1 MTFRK
6 PSVASSCRRFHPNPN
21 FSGRGWKL
29 KTRGGPAK
37 VIRGHTDSQVQED
50 RQTTLEA
57 VPGAAIDDVQR
68 EKNVKQNDEGGG
80 TLWGAMALIIGS
92 TIGAGILALPD
103 ITQDAGFVDSS
114 MGLIGV
120 WGFLV
125 GQALLLAEVNTNL
138 MMEEGHLEEEDA
150 KMTTLRAMAESTL
163 GKGASRITTF
173 VYLSLSYCLLVAYL
187 TKVGEIFSFAS
198 NGSMQTD
205 SIVIEFTLASLL
217 LFGIG
222 GPVVT
227 DKLNQGLTSV
237 LVAVF
242 VSILVLGLAG
252 TDLGLLFDPANDSL
266 TSLQALGPAI
276 PIMFLSLV
284 YHDLIPLICSYL
296 GGDRAKIRQ
305 ALILGSIVPLCM
317 FISWEGVSLAF
328 FMNQESNIPYHS
340 HIDPVN
346 LLISE
351 SRNPLLGVLV
361 QGFSFT
367 AIATSFL
374 GTTMGVSETIFS
386 EFYTFFDDAPGTH
399 GSDNAIH
406 KGEEKSTNEE
416 ILGNA
421 KEENP
426 APFGLDLVSVR
437 NVALGLTL
445 VPPVIFTTSGD
456 PKAFINVL
464 SIAGGYGMTLLYGI
478 FPPMMAYVYRKNKQK
493 GEGEHLLPGGNAALF
508 VLFAVGM
515 GLMLQRASSD
525 LI

>member
-1 MTFRK
+1 MGVLVLHSRSSHVSHVISSRMSDVRGMRK
-6 PSVASSCRRFHPNPN
+6 
-21 FSGRGWKL
+21 W
-29 KTRGGPAK
+29 GPGVVSRMGPLC
-37 VIRGHTDSQVQED
+37 VIRGHTESQTQERLD
-50 RQTTLEA
+50 DD
-57 VPGAAIDDVQR
+57 DDV
-68 EKNVKQNDEGGG
+68 VKEPESVIEERVEQQEGG

-103 ITQDAGFVDSS
+103 ITQEAGFVDSS

-120 WGFLV
+120 WAFLV
-125 GQALLLAEVNTNL
+125 CQALLLAEVNINL
-138 MMEEGHLEEEDA
+138 RRDEDHSGDEEA
-150 KMTTLRAMAESTL
+150 TMTTLRAMAENTL
-163 GKGASRITTF
+163 GKGASRVTTC

-205 SIVIEFTLASLL
+205 GIVIEFTLASLC

-242 VSILVLGLAG
+242 ASILVLGLAG
-252 TDLGLLFDPANDSL
+252 TDMGMLFGADSSPM
-266 TSLQALGPAI
+266 TSLHALGPAI

-296 GGDRAKIRQ
+296 GGDKAKIRQ
-305 ALILGSIVPLCM
+305 ALVFGSLVPLCM
-317 FISWEGVSLAF
+317 FISWEGVSLSF
-328 FMNQESNIPYHS
+328 FANHQSGIPYHG
-340 HIDPVN
+340 HVDPVN
-346 LLISE
+346 ILISE
-351 SRNPLLGVLV
+351 SGNPLLGLLV

-386 EFYTFFDDAPGTH
+386 EFHTVLDDP
-399 GSDNAIH
+399 
-406 KGEEKSTNEE
+406 STSIGISEDKT
-416 ILGNA
+416 
-421 KEENP
+421 KEDS
-426 APFGLDLVSVR
+426 LLSVR
-437 NVALGLTL
+437 NIALGLTL
-445 VPPVIFTTSGD
+445 VPPLIFTTTGD

-478 FPPMMAYVYRKNKQK
+478 FPPMMAYMYRKEKRTQ
-493 GEGEHLLPGGNAALF
+493 GSLLPGGDTALF
-508 VLFAVGM
+508 VLFVVGM

-525 LI
+525 FI

>member
-1 MTFRK
+1 MGLLLLHR
-6 PSVASSCRRFHPNPN
+6 SSIAHVQSSRIGDVKRMAK
-21 FSGRGWKL
+21 RGPGVVS
-29 KTRGGPAK
+29 RVGPLR
-37 VIRGHTDSQVQED
+37 VIRGHTESQTQE
-50 RQTTLEA
+50 RLE
-57 VPGAAIDDVQR
+57 DV
-68 EKNVKQNDEGGG
+68 VKELEIVEERVEQQEGG

-103 ITQDAGFVDSS
+103 ITQEAGFVDSS

-120 WGFLV
+120 WAFLV
-125 GQALLLAEVNTNL
+125 CQALLLAEVNINL
-138 MMEEGHLEEEDA
+138 RKDEDHSGDEEA
-150 KMTTLRAMAESTL
+150 TMTTLRAMAENTL
-163 GKGASRITTF
+163 GKGASRVTTC

-205 SIVIEFTLASLL
+205 GIVIEFTLASLC

-242 VSILVLGLAG
+242 ASILVLGLVG
-252 TDLGLLFDPANDSL
+252 TDMGMLFGADSSTM
-266 TSLQALGPAI
+266 TSLHALGPAI

-296 GGDRAKIRQ
+296 GGDKGKIRQ
-305 ALILGSIVPLCM
+305 ALVFGSLVPLCM
-317 FISWEGVSLAF
+317 FISWEGVSLSF
-328 FMNQESNIPYHS
+328 FANHQSGIPYHG
-340 HIDPVN
+340 HVDPVN
-346 LLISE
+346 ILISE
-351 SRNPLLGVLV
+351 SGNPLLGLLV

-386 EFYTFFDDAPGTH
+386 EFHTALDDPSTSIGI
-399 GSDNAIH
+399 S
-406 KGEEKSTNEE
+406 EESK
-416 ILGNA
+416 
-421 KEENP
+421 KEDSFQMN
-426 APFGLDLVSVR
+426 FLSVR
-437 NVALGLTL
+437 NIALGLTL
-445 VPPVIFTTSGD
+445 VPPLIFTTTGD

-478 FPPMMAYVYRKNKQK
+478 FPPMMAYMYRKEKKTQ
-493 GEGEHLLPGGNAALF
+493 GSLLPGGDTALF
-508 VLFAVGM
+508 VLFVVGM

-525 LI
+525 FI

>member
-1 MTFRK
+1 MV
-6 PSVASSCRRFHPNPN
+6 PSLNATIQPRLTMKRIFEGSNRHARVLGQHVIMS
-21 FSGRGWKL
+21 RGV
-29 KTRGGPAK
+29 GPLK
-37 VIRGHTDSQVQED
+37 VIQGHTESETQGTVQSRQESKADSSNVAIAEEEKQQQQQQE
-50 RQTTLEA
+50 QE
-57 VPGAAIDDVQR
+57 Q
-68 EKNVKQNDEGGG
+68 GG

-103 ITQDAGFVDSS
+103 ITQEAGFVDSS
-114 MGLIGV
+114 VGLIGV

-125 GQALLLAEVNTNL
+125 CQALLLAEVNINL
-138 MMEEGHLEEEDA
+138 RMEEDHPEDEETT
-150 KMTTLRAMAESTL
+150 MTTLRAMAEKTL
-163 GKGASRITTF
+163 GKGASRVTTC

-198 NGSMQTD
+198 NGTMSTD
-205 SIVIEFTLASLL
+205 SIVIEFTIASLC

-222 GPVVT
+222 GPVIT
-227 DKLNQGLTSV
+227 DKLNQGLTLV

-242 VSILVLGLAG
+242 VSILVLGLSG
-252 TDLGLLFDPANDSL
+252 TDLNMLSTGGGDAVSSL
-266 TSLQALGPAI
+266 HALGPAI

-296 GGDRAKIRQ
+296 GGDKAKIRQ
-305 ALILGSIVPLCM
+305 ALILGSLVPLVM
-317 FISWEGVSLAF
+317 FISWEGVSLSF
-328 FMNQESNIPYHS
+328 FATQQSNIPYHG
-340 HIDPVN
+340 HVDPVN
-346 LLISE
+346 ILISE
-351 SRNPLLGVLV
+351 SGNPLLGALV

-386 EFYTFFDDAPGTH
+386 EFYTIFDDP
-399 GSDNAIH
+399 SSSMRISQ
-406 KGEEKSTNEE
+406 EEQKDDSFHP
-416 ILGNA
+416 L
-421 KEENP
+421 
-426 APFGLDLVSVR
+426 SVR
-437 NVALGLTL
+437 NIALGLTL

-478 FPPMMAYVYRKNKQK
+478 FPPMMAYMYRKDRNKK
-493 GEGEHLLPGGNAALF
+493 SSLLPGGDAALI
-508 VLFAVGM
+508 VLFVVGM

>member
-1 MTFRK
+1 MGM
-6 PSVASSCRRFHPNPN
+6 PSTNVIGLQPRVAVGTVCGRR
-21 FSGRGWKL
+21 SRGLGRGL
-29 KTRGGPAK
+29 GHYVMMSRGGGPLR
-37 VIRGHTDSQVQED
+37 VIRGHTESETQEMNSVD
-50 RQTTLEA
+50 NNIVTIKEEEHEQE
-57 VPGAAIDDVQR
+57 
-68 EKNVKQNDEGGG
+68 EEGG

-114 MGLIGV
+114 MGLVGV
-120 WGFLV
+120 WAFLV
-125 GQALLLAEVNTNL
+125 CQALLLAEVNINL
-138 MMEEGHLEEEDA
+138 RMDEDHSGDEEA
-150 KMTTLRAMAESTL
+150 TMTTLRAMAENTL
-163 GKGASRITTF
+163 GKGASRVTTC

-198 NGSMQTD
+198 NGTMSTD
-205 SIVIEFTLASLL
+205 SIVVEFTIASLC

-252 TDLGLLFDPANDSL
+252 TDLNMLGTGGGGDPVSSL
-266 TSLQALGPAI
+266 HALGPAI

-296 GGDRAKIRQ
+296 GGNKAKIRQ
-305 ALILGSIVPLCM
+305 ALILGSLVPLGM
-317 FISWEGVSLAF
+317 FISWEGVSLSF
-328 FMNQESNIPYHS
+328 FATQQSSIPYHG
-340 HIDPVN
+340 HVDPVN
-346 LLISE
+346 ILISE
-351 SRNPLLGVLV
+351 SGNPLLGALV

-386 EFYTFFDDAPGTH
+386 EFYTIFDDPSTSMG
-399 GSDNAIH
+399 IPQ
-406 KGEEKSTNEE
+406 EEKKDDSFH
-416 ILGNA
+416 L
-421 KEENP
+421 
-426 APFGLDLVSVR
+426 LSVR
-437 NVALGLTL
+437 NIALGLTL

-456 PKAFINVL
+456 PKAFTNVL

-478 FPPMMAYVYRKNKQK
+478 FPPMMAYMYRKDTHK
-493 GEGEHLLPGGNAALF
+493 ESSLLPGGDAALF
-508 VLFAVGM
+508 VLFVVGM

>member
-1 MTFRK
+1 MSMVVRGLHRIRTAQRTVV
-6 PSVASSCRRFHPNPN
+6 PLRCSHTRRGTVVAR
-21 FSGRGWKL
+21 L
-29 KTRGGPAK
+29 GPLK
-37 VIRGHTDSQVQED
+37 VIG
-50 RQTTLEA
+50 
-57 VPGAAIDDVQR
+57 GQR
-68 EKNVKQNDEGGG
+68 ESHDLVSIEDVEERNGIEQQQQQQNEGG

-103 ITQDAGFVDSS
+103 ITQEAGFVDSS
-114 MGLIGV
+114 VGLVGV
-120 WGFLV
+120 WAFLV
-125 GQALLLAEVNTNL
+125 CQALLLAEVNVNL
-138 MMEEGHLEEEDA
+138 AMDDNQSGDTT
-150 KMTTLRAMAESTL
+150 MTTLRAMADCTL
-163 GKGASRITTF
+163 GKGASRVTTC

-198 NGSMQTD
+198 NGSMPTD
-205 SIVIEFTLASLL
+205 TIVIEFTLASLC

-227 DKLNQGLTSV
+227 DKLNQGLTSI

-252 TDLGLLFDPANDSL
+252 THVEMLFHSGNDPVSSL
-266 TSLQALGPAI
+266 HALGPAI

-296 GGDRAKIRQ
+296 GGDRRKIRQ
-305 ALILGSIVPLCM
+305 ALVLGSLVPLCM
-317 FISWEGVSLAF
+317 FISWEGVSLSF
-328 FMNQESNIPYHS
+328 FANQQTTIPYHG
-340 HIDPVN
+340 HVDPVN

-351 SRNPLLGVLV
+351 SGNPLLGVLV

-386 EFYTFFDDAPGTH
+386 EFHTVFDAMDASPQ
-399 GSDNAIH
+399 
-406 KGEEKSTNEE
+406 EEEEEEE
-416 ILGNA
+416 IEIEL
-421 KEENP
+421 EETKQDDDS
-426 APFGLDLVSVR
+426 FGGSIDLFSVR
-437 NVALGLTL
+437 QVALGLTL
-445 VPPVIFTTSGD
+445 VPPLLFTTNGD

-478 FPPMMAYVYRKNKQK
+478 FPPMMAYMYRKEKQHAR
-493 GEGEHLLPGGNAALF
+493 GASLLPGGDAALL
-508 VLFAVGM
+508 VLFVIGM